1 MLATLSSILQR
12 RQNLIKP
19 LIALSNNSNN
29 LEVGSYCFNKCKWHS
44 LTGRCNWIFLINLF
58 AEWSHDWL
66 FRLLTYREFF
76 YIQMEKYARQALSEG
91 VKSETELHVTE
102 DSELYRVINVHY
114 NRNNHIEVSLVKK
127 YYFLGVYWFTWS
139 GKARNLPQRTV
150 LCHSW
155 HPWIRLVRHIS
166 LFGFKRIPCKWANK
180 KVRREIV

>member
-127 YYFLGVYWFTWS
+127 LYFFGVYWFTWS
-139 GKARNLPQRTV
+139 GKAESSATYSSVSLLAPSDKACKAY
-150 LCHSW
+150 LSI
-155 HPWIRLVRHIS
+155 WILKNS
-166 LFGFKRIPCKWANK
+166 LWVSKQKSQT
-180 KVRREIV
+180 